1 MLRSEMKLL
10 RIKIY
15 QPHAHFRI
23 PFSLQR
29 RHTYPIPP
37 YSTVIGFLIN
47 LLGIFDTN
55 EKIYQDGLKKIKISI
70 SGNFKSKTVE
80 YIWLRNSSKKSRKE
94 RFEPYSNR
102 TLNEEI
108 ENYGGQ
114 IPTKIDVL
122 NDIRLL
128 I

>member
-1 MLRSEMKLL
+1 
-10 RIKIY
+10 
-15 QPHAHFRI
+15 
-23 PFSLQR
+23 
-29 RHTYPIPP
+29 
-37 YSTVIGFLIN
+37 
-47 LLGIFDTN
+47 LLGIFDRN

-80 YIWLRNSSKKSRKE
+80 YIWLRNSLKKSHKE
-94 RFEPYSNR
+94 RFESYSNR